1 MVYNHAEARGVSFD
15 VGVKKQRHMAKIRW
29 CTCRPPRRPT
39 AVVGACTTLF
49 VGAVLFNR
57 LFLNNAATCIANCST
72 AIMYR
77 SYERMQKNEASKRV
91 KHPGIKTFEVNFLGS
106 NSPIEDRF
114 VTGFSTSLGIGV
126 FSVIDGHK
134 GYRCS
139 NFIQNHVLQFITS
152 ALSKAVGTFRSDLE
166 ICMTMNSTGELNL
179 DWKPIQSIPLPM
191 VEECLTS
198 SFAALEDHICSGAL
212 SDVQLVLQ
220 GHSMTP
226 DMKERIMR
234 AIEGACV
241 SLAVVQTDTISIATT
256 GDCRVVLGR
265 EQVDHSWQA
274 LPLSVDQNAM
284 NTKEVERLKNAHP
297 GEENVVLNGRVL
309 GSLMPF
315 RTFGDVDF
323 KWDMKFLKGL
333 VPVWPN
339 YKTPPYI
346 SAEPVVTHHKRIEGD
361 RFMVIASDGLWERL
375 SNEDVVQIV
384 ADSLKQETNQERYFS
399 LFRYFGWGRGTGCC
413 PPNAATQL
421 LWHALGGTDQD
432 VTKLLDVPPSYSRM
446 VRDDITIIV
455 VFFN

>member
-1 MVYNHAEARGVSFD
+1 MV
-15 VGVKKQRHMAKIRW
+15 RW
-29 CTCRPPRRPT
+29 CTCRLSRRPT
-39 AVVGACTTLF
+39 TTVFGAFTTLF
-49 VGAVLFNR
+49 VGAVVFNK

-72 AIMYR
+72 AIRYF
-77 SYERMQKNEASKRV
+77 SYERLQKNEASRRV
-91 KHPGIKTFEVNFLGS
+91 KHPVVKKVEVNFLGS

-114 VTGFSTSLGIGV
+114 VTGFSSSLGIGI

-134 GYRCS
+134 GCRCS
-139 NFIQNHVLQFITS
+139 NYIQNHLLQFVTS
-152 ALSKAVGTFRSDLE
+152 ALTKTVGTFQSDLE
-166 ICMTMNSTGELNL
+166 VCMSMNQTFVTKDRTPHMEHETV
-179 DWKPIQSIPLPM
+179 QSITLPV
-191 VEECLTS
+191 VEACLTS
-198 SFAALEDHICSGAL
+198 SFNALEDHISSQAL
-212 SDVQLVLQ
+212 SDVKLIMQ

-234 AIEGACV
+234 AIEGSCV
-241 SLAVVQTDTISIATT
+241 TLAMVQTDAISVATT

-265 EQVDHSWQA
+265 EVGQSWQA

-284 NTKEVERLKNAHP
+284 NGNEVERLKMAHP
-297 GEENVVLNGRVL
+297 GEDNIVLNGRVL

-323 KWDMKFLKGL
+323 KWDAKYFEGI

-346 SAEPVVTHHKRIEGD
+346 TAAPVVTHHEITAGD
-361 RFMVIASDGLWERL
+361 RFLVIASDGLWERI
-375 SNEDVVQIV
+375 SNEDVVNIV
-384 ADSLKQETNQERYFS
+384 ANTLKEETDLHGSFS
-399 LFRYFGWGRGTGCC
+399 LLKYFGKKGGAKCC

-421 LWHALGGTDQD
+421 LWHALGGADEE
-432 VTKLLDVPPSYSRM
+432 VMKLLEVPPGYSRM